1 MKFSTR
7 AIHQGQ
13 SPDPTT
19 GAVIPPLYLST
30 TYQQESPGVHKGYEY
45 SRSQNPTRESLEQGM
60 ASLEEG
66 AAGAAFSSGLAAT
79 QALLQMLRPGDGVVA
94 GHDLYGGTFRIL
106 NTVFKPWGLEIVR
119 AESAEPDAYIHAL
132 SQLNKPRMVW
142 IESPTNPLLD
152 IVDLRAVSDAV
163 KARDASVIVVVDNTF
178 ATPYLQQPLAL
189 GADYVMH
196 STTKY
201 LGGHSDVIGGAVVS
215 RTDELLEPIRYL
227 QNAAGLIPGPLDCY
241 LVQRGLKTL
250 AVRMDR
256 HCANAAQ
263 LAEAL
268 IGLEGLSRV
277 IYPGLPDHPGHAIA
291 ARQMRAFGGMISLA
305 FSAGFEAARSFC
317 SKVRVF
323 TLAESLGGVESLCS
337 HPASM
342 THASV
347 PADERRARGISD
359 GFVRLSVGIEDA
371 DDLLADI
378 RQALHA

>member
-7 AIHQGQ
+7 AIHEGQ

-19 GAVIPPLYLST
+19 GAVIPPLYIST
-30 TYQQESPGVHKGYEY
+30 TYRQESPGVHKGYEY
-45 SRSQNPTRESLEQGM
+45 SRSQNPTRESLEQCLT
-60 ASLEEG
+60 SLEEG

-79 QALLQMLRPGDGVVA
+79 NALLHMLRPGDGVVA

-106 NTVFKPWGLEIVR
+106 NTVFKPWGLDVVR
-119 AESAEPDAYIHAL
+119 AESADPDAYINAL
-132 SQLNKPRMVW
+132 TRLNKPRMVW

-152 IVDLRAVSDAV
+152 IVDLHAVCEAV
-163 KARDASVIVVVDNTF
+163 NARDRSVVVVVDNTF

-215 RTDELLEPIRYL
+215 RTDELMEPIRYL

-263 LAEAL
+263 LAKAL
-268 IGLEGLSRV
+268 TGSDSLSRV
-277 IYPGLPDHPGHAIA
+277 MYPGLPDHPGHAIA
-291 ARQMRAFGGMISLA
+291 AKQMRAFGGMISLE
-305 FSAGFEAARSFC
+305 FRAGFEAARSFC
-317 SKVRVF
+317 STLRVF
-323 TLAESLGGVESLCS
+323 SLAESLGGVESLCS
-337 HPASM
+337 HPPSM

-359 GFVRLSVGIEDA
+359 GFVRLSVGIEDV

-378 RQALHA
+378 RQALPA

>member
-7 AIHQGQ
+7 AIHIGQ
-13 SPDPTT
+13 SADPST

-45 SRSQNPTRESLEQGM
+45 SRSQNPTRESLEACL

-66 AAGAAFSSGLAAT
+66 EACATFCSGLAAT
-79 QALLQMLRPGDGVVA
+79 NVLLQMLRPGDGFVA
-94 GHDLYGGTFRIL
+94 GHDLYGGTFRLL
-106 NTVFKPWGLEIVR
+106 NSVFKEWGLDVVR
-119 AESAEPDAYIHAL
+119 AESAEPEAYEKAL
-132 SQLNKPRMVW
+132 ASLKRPRMVW
-142 IESPTNPLLD
+142 LESPTNPLLD
-152 IVDLRAVSDAV
+152 IVDIKAVCEAV
-163 KARDASVIVVVDNTF
+163 KQHDVQVVVDNTF
-178 ATPYLQQPLAL
+178 ATPYLQQPLTL

-201 LGGHSDVIGGAVVS
+201 LGGHSDVIGGAVIA
-215 RTDELLEPIRYL
+215 RTAELLEPIRYL
-227 QNAAGLIPGPLDCY
+227 QNAAGLIPGPMDCY

-256 HCANAAQ
+256 HSHNAMK

-268 IGLEGLSRV
+268 KGLKGLARV
-277 IYPGLPDHPGHAIA
+277 IYPGLPDHPGHVIA
-291 ARQMRAFGGMISLA
+291 GNQMRSFGGMISIELA
-305 FSAGFEAARSFC
+305 DGFEAAKSFC
-317 SKVRVF
+317 TKVKVF

-337 HPASM
+337 HPPSM

-347 PADERRARGISD
+347 PAEDRRARGISD

-371 DDLLADI
+371 DDLIADI
-378 RQALHA
+378 QQALA